1 MSMSTSMSY
10 GYGFELT
17 NMTKELF
24 IKLISVKGLGCKMAL
39 PILTSSL

>member
-17 NMTKELF
+17 NMTKELG
-24 IKLISVKGLGCKMAL
+24 IAETDIDYLAIEYYG
-39 PILTSSL
+39 